1 MSEALPAQAP
11 AAAKYP
17 STSFPRPLDTLLAEH
32 DQQYEACRRLENLAE
47 DLGIEPMAT
56 EAAALKAH
64 LAVDLPRHEAFE
76 EQHLLPLLRRRCRA
90 RDRVEAIAARLY
102 SEHASDETLVDYIA
116 DDLASIAGGFRLANP
131 LRLSLN
137 VKSFVA
143 SQRRH
148 LAWENEVLLPLAR
161 RRLTPEDLI
170 GLGYSLALRARISRL
185 AG

>member
-1 MSEALPAQAP
+1 MSEALLAPAP

-17 STSFPRPLDTLLAEH
+17 STLFPRPLDTLLAEH
-32 DQQYEACRRLENLAE
+32 DQQFEICRRLENLAE

-64 LAVDLPRHEAFE
+64 LEADLPRHEAFE
-76 EQHLLPLLRRRCRA
+76 EQHLFPLLRRRCRA
-90 RDRVEAIAARLY
+90 RDRIESIVARLY
-102 SEHASDETLVDYIA
+102 SEHALDETLVGYIA
-116 DDLASIAGGFRLANP
+116 DDLASIAAGFRLANS

-148 LAWENEVLLPLAR
+148 LAWENDMVVPLAR
-161 RRLTPEDLI
+161 RRLTPEDLE
-170 GLGYSLALRARISRL
+170 GLGHCLAMQTRISLL